1 MHIQGDIMAHHAGVS
16 RKQEQVVEQP
26 NPTSKTPATY
36 IFTTSSTAG
45 GRRTERRPRPA
56 VQPGDV
62 VLNEGR
68 LAAQGR
74 AAEATA
80 DRAPRM
86 DIVRSAVRAAVVL
99 AGPVDHAHHR
109 SFLEPRPHVTIP

>member
-1 MHIQGDIMAHHAGVS
+1 MPVAPFSEVLEHNPRRDRHVPLHVNQARISRMSLISPSEPASASLQAG
-16 RKQEQVVEQP
+16 
-26 NPTSKTPATY
+26 
-36 IFTTSSTAG
+36 TASG
-45 GRRTERRPRPA
+45 ARCRSRPA

-86 DIVRSAVRAAVVL
+86 DIVRSAVRAAVVIE
-99 AGPVDHAHHR
+99 GPVDQ
-109 SFLEPRPHVTIP
+109 